1 MGFGEKRYKVYRDEI
16 KQSFANAGCEL
27 DGSFPEHLI
36 IGFSGNEV
44 SILAHK
50 ETWGS
55 EDPVFEILDHERM
68 FTYWVRE
75 IPTPQRAR
83 ELLMEYGRPAEPI
96 EEELSNPYKD
106 EHGHASSS

>member
-75 IPTPQRAR
+75 IPTPQRAA

-96 EEELSNPYKD
+96 EEELGDPYKD